1 MTDDDFLIPR
11 GSRSGAPESGGSPS
25 PEEAAQGM
33 RVDPKILEERRRRK
47 EALCAQ
53 PKTVDAEA
61 HEPWRTRDGR
71 IGDAFPTFDEP
82 MWTLG
87 DTARWVAERTREA
100 VDGLSIDDERL
111 LEIVLEIQ
119 GALGAGEVRAWA
131 HTPNDPVPRELPSE
145 TWAVY
150 QLVIEERNGLL
161 WIVPFRCSGSPDDDP
176 ALLDMR
182 LSRED
187 VLRRWPDDKGTTPSR
202 VLGTVATE
210 NACRR
215 WLTELMKTNPN
226 KPQPK
231 EAVRET
237 AEKRFPKLGKRAFD
251 RAWAA
256 AISHAA
262 ADRWSA
268 PGRRS

>member
-1 MTDDDFLIPR
+1 MADDDFLIPR
-11 GSRSGAPESGGSPS
+11 RSRSSASDSKTGPR
-25 PEEAAQGM
+25 PEEATQGM
-33 RVDPKILEERRRRK
+33 RIDPKVLEERRRRK
-47 EALCAQ
+47 EAAGPH
-53 PKTVDAEA
+53 PKTVDAETD
-61 HEPWRTRDGR
+61 EPWRYMDRR
-71 IGDAFPTFDEP
+71 IGDAFSTFEEP
-82 MWTLG
+82 RWTLG

-100 VDGLSIDDERL
+100 VNGLSIDEERL
-111 LEIVLEIQ
+111 PDITNEIQ
-119 GALGAGEVRAWA
+119 EALAAGQVRSFA

-150 QLVIEERNGLL
+150 QLVIEARNGLL
-161 WIVPFRCSGSPDDDP
+161 WIVPFRCSGSPNDDP

-187 VLRRWPDDKGTTPSR
+187 VLRRWPDDKATTPSR
-202 VLGTVATE
+202 VLGTVGTE
-210 NACRR
+210 NACRL

-226 KPQPK
+226 NPQPK
-231 EAVRET
+231 ETVRQT

-262 ADRWSA
+262 ADKWSA